1 MSITSEIT
9 KSISTGAAK
18 AYKEANNAKKDAYT
32 SAANTYIDAINNSS
46 SQYIDSLTSLNNQ
59 QNEQLTQTTEQQIQ
73 GTRQQYQKAYDYNA
87 INSELQ
93 QRQVADRMANLG
105 LTDSG
110 LNMTNQTAIAVSRIN
125 GDNSVTQQYNNAVS
139 TLRSNL
145 QQALAENNR
154 TLATNVANI
163 NKETADNVANINSSL
178 ATTIADIDTD
188 TAQSTYEIDANNKSK
203 AKSITQTLISTVTSE
218 TDKTKN
224 AITIYSAAKTYRL
237 SEKSIKKLLSYA
249 NISWSDY
256 LKWTKDRNFFSN
268 ASGSVSNKTSN
279 KNGKE
284 KEKTVGG
291 DDDSFEETTNYKNA
305 LKTMSL
311 HFRSPSSSKLNKKDV
326 TSYIKQLKK
335 TYSLT
340 DAQVEK
346 LTEIIT
352 DRYDLE

>member
-1 MSITSEIT
+1 MSITGDIFDYIGTNQTKKNNKIT
-9 KSISTGAAK
+9 NKNISALQDAAHDKKAAYRGAA
-18 AYKEANNAKKDAYT
+18 N
-32 SAANTYIDAINNSS
+32 SYIN
-46 SQYIDSLTSLNNQ
+46 SLTNL
-59 QNEQLTQTTEQQIQ
+59 TEQQNRQMTASTQSQIE

-105 LTDSG
+105 LSDSG
-110 LNMTNQTAIAVSRIN
+110 LNMTNQTAMAVSRMNNDASI
-125 GDNSVTQQYNNAVS
+125 TQKYNNDVS

-145 QQALAENNR
+145 QQYLAENNR
-154 TLATNVANI
+154 TLAQNVAQVNYDTKKTLADI
-163 NKETADNVANINSSL
+163 TADYYDEKAAL
-178 ATTIADIDTD
+178 L
-188 TAQSTYEIDANNKSK
+188 ANNAKENVSLK
-203 AKSITQTLISTVTSE
+203 AENRANAKSITQSLISSVTS
-218 TDKTKN
+218 TSDKTKN
-224 AITIYSAAKTYRL
+224 AQTIFSAAKTYGL
-237 SEKSIKKLLSYA
+237 TNKSIKKLLSYA
-249 NISWSDY
+249 GISWNDY
-256 LKWTKDRNFFSN
+256 NKWIKNRDFFSN
-268 ASGSVSNKTSN
+268 ASKVTSSSNQN
-279 KNGKE
+279 NNYQLGDND
-284 KEKTVGG
+284 GG
-291 DDDSFEETTNYKNA
+291 GDSFEETTDYKNA